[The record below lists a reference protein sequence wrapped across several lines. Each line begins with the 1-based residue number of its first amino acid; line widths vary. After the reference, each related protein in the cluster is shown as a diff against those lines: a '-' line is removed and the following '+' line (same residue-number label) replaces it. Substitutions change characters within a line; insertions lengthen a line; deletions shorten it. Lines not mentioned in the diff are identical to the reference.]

1 MVFNGAPLIQ
11 NGTPMIFNGAPNCR
25 ALMVC
30 AGEGTVMA
38 NGALMIAPDASGRS
52 PMIYPHY
59 LIITSEWGA
68 RGLL

>member
-11 NGTPMIFNGAPNCR
+11 NGTPMIFNVAPNRR

-38 NGALMIAPDASGRS
+38 NGALMIAPDALEGRQ
-52 PMIYPHY
+52 
-59 LIITSEWGA
+59 
-68 RGLL
+68 